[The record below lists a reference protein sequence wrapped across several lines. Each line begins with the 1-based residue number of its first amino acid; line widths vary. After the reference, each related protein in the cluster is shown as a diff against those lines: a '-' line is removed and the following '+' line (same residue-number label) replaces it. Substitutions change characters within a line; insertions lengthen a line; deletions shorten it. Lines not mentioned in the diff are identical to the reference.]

1 MGKALAALVF
11 ISLFV
16 GGCATLSESQCIA
29 SDWQSVGYDDGAA
42 GRTSSQLLKHQ
53 NACVKHGVVPDRE
66 IYLAGWHQGVEVYC
80 TPANGFAQ
88 GEPGASYGNVC
99 PDHLRDAFYDAY
111 QQGRGLYLAKAEIRT
126 LEDAKTSKKR
136 HLDVIKHQLSDT
148 ESRLIND
155 DELTAVQRYEL
166 LGATKEL
173 AKNQGELEA
182 QVEQLIA
189 EIAVKRDRLASMSVT
204 LAYND

>member
-1 MGKALAALVF
+1 MGKALTALVF

-29 SDWQSVGYDDGAA
+29 SDWQSIGYDDGAK

-80 TPANGFAQ
+80 TPVNGFAQ
-88 GEPGASYGNVC
+88 GERGGSYGNVC
-99 PDHLRDAFYDAY
+99 PDHLRHAFYDAY

-126 LEDAKTSKKR
+126 LEDAKTSKER